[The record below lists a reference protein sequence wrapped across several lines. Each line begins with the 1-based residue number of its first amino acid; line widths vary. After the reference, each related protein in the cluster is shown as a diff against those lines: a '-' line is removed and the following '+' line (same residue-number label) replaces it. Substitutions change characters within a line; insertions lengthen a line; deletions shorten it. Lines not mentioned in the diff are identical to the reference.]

1 MNATS
6 KFLYISMLCG
16 GLMVATAGA
25 QTIIEDFEQ
34 YASDADIQAVWHSDV
49 NATLTLSSYVA
60 YHSRG
65 SNSMRVAVS
74 MPALAWQTTV
84 ITGPALPAPMS
95 LAPTQYITL
104 RIAGDPRFTNASYQQ
119 FFIYAWDGKGNFGRW
134 GAAVPTTTITG
145 WQIFNFPV
153 SSITAPSDSPGLPDL
168 TNIVQFK
175 FYLYGQG
182 DPAGA
187 AFSATIYLDEF
198 QVRDTPLTEFPPQS
212 SIRAKVDDFEGYANS
227 TALLGFYRYV
237 NGAPTTVT
245 TASLSTPAPQG
256 ANALK
261 LAIDFG
267 AGQWP
272 WGSVCSGY
280 VAPFAL
286 PTNTVVSFWFKGD
299 PALAPVA
306 DDGTVLRL
314 SFYDQGGNAI
324 HFTTSAPVTSSEWTK
339 VEAPFNQF
347 WSSSIVDTGNLVQWQ
362 LLVEGWRGTPDST
375 PLSGNFY
382 VDDIRGAFPPS
393 LAVVH
398 QGTDLQLLM
407 NNLMPGTWYTLEL
420 TTNFAHPVMY
430 NFPANSPSDTW
441 PVLPEQKSG
450 FFRLYYTP

>member
-1 MNATS
+1 
-6 KFLYISMLCG
+6 MLCG
-16 GLMVATAGA
+16 GLMVATTGA
-25 QTIIEDFEQ
+25 QTMIENFER
-34 YASDADIQAVWHSDV
+34 YSSDAALQAVWHPDM

-60 YHSRG
+60 YHSAG
-65 SNSMRVAVS
+65 SNAMRVAVS
-74 MPALAWQTTV
+74 MPAVAWQTTV

-104 RIAGDPRFTNASYQQ
+104 RIAGDPRFTNATYQQ
-119 FFIYAWDGKGNFGRW
+119 LFIYAWDGKGNFGRW
-134 GAAVPTTTITG
+134 GAPVPTTTIAS
-145 WQIFNFPV
+145 WQIFNFPA
-153 SSITAPSDSPGLPDL
+153 SAITAPSDSPGLPDL

-175 FYLYGQG
+175 LYLYGQG

-187 AFSATIYLDEF
+187 AYSANIYLDEL
-198 QVRDTPLTEFPPQS
+198 QVRDTPLTEFSPPS
-212 SIRAKVDDFEGYANS
+212 TIRAKIDDFEGYANS
-227 TALLGFYRYV
+227 TALLGFYHYV

-245 TASLSTPAPQG
+245 TASLGTPAPQG
-256 ANALK
+256 AKALK

-272 WGSVCSGY
+272 CGSVCSGY
-280 VAPFAL
+280 VAPFSL

-339 VEAPFNQF
+339 VEAPFDQF
-347 WSSSIVDTGNLVQWQ
+347 WSSSVVDTGNLMQWQ

-375 PLSGNFY
+375 PLSGAFY
-382 VDDIRGAFPPS
+382 VDDIRGAFPPTLS
-393 LAVVH
+393 VVH
-398 QGTDLQLLM
+398 QGTNLQLLM
-407 NNLMPGTWYTLEL
+407 NNLMPGTYYTLEL
-420 TTNFAHPVMY
+420 TTNFARPVTY
-430 NFPANSPSDTW
+430 TFPANSPSETW
-441 PVLPEQKSG
+441 PVLPEQRRG